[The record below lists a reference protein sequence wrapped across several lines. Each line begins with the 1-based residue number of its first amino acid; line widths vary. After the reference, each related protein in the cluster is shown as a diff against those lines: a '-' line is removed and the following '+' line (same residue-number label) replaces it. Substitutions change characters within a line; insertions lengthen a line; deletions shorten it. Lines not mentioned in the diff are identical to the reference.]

1 MFIGRRRGVKQGMSV
16 SADTTI
22 ARRAALVELRLP
34 REGQGFV
41 FASGESFQSNDP
53 ATADTVATLASSTP
67 ADVDRAVAAAERAF
81 RTSRWASDGELRA
94 RVLHGFA
101 EALRADV
108 NHLAE
113 LLTREQ
119 GKTIHEAHV
128 EVYGAAKMVDYYAG
142 LARAVY
148 GRSMVLAP
156 NVHGVV
162 LREPC
167 GIVAVITPWNWPL
180 VLLVRSLAPALA
192 AGNACIVKPASL
204 TPAVTVET
212 LARLAAQPDL
222 PEGVLACVLGSG
234 AVVGEALVG
243 HVGVDMVAF
252 TGETETGIRV
262 MKRAAEGL
270 RKVALELGGKAPNVV
285 FADADLDKALAG
297 AENAIFTTCGQICT
311 AGSRLLVEDA
321 VFDEFVGRLAAI
333 VEALRVGDGLDERSQ
348 LGPVVSRVQ
357 RDKILEYVERGTR
370 EGTLVAG
377 GAALDGPAY
386 DSGCFVSPAIFA
398 DLPTGSSLI
407 RDEIFG
413 PVLTVQ
419 RFAGEE
425 EAVTL
430 ANDTEYGLAAG
441 LWTQNLDRAWRVG
454 RAIRA
459 GTVWINTYHH
469 FYDEAEVGGFKR
481 SGVGRQQGIDGLHE
495 FTETKHLNFDGN
507 PTLW

>member
-1 MFIGRRRGVKQGMSV
+1 VSV
-16 SADTTI
+16 SATTATI
-22 ARRAALVELRLP
+22 AGRTVWTVQQLP
-34 REGQGFV
+34 GAEHVFV
-41 FASGESFQSNDP
+41 FATGDSFGSDDP
-53 ATADTVATLASSTP
+53 ATGERVATLASST
-67 ADVDRAVAAAERAF
+67 AQDVDRAVTAAASAF
-81 RTSRWASDGELRA
+81 RSSSWASSGQVRA

-101 EALRADV
+101 DALRSNADA
-108 NHLAE
+108 LAE

-119 GKTIHEAHV
+119 GKTIHEAHI
-128 EVYGAAKMVDYYAG
+128 EVHGAATMVDYYAG

-148 GRSMVLAP
+148 GRSMVLGP

-167 GIVAVITPWNWPL
+167 GVVAVITPWNWPL

-192 AGNACIVKPASL
+192 AGNACVVKPASL
-204 TPAVTVET
+204 TPAVTIAT
-212 LARLAAQPDL
+212 LALLAAQPGL
-222 PEGVLACVLGSG
+222 PEGVLGCVLGPG
-234 AVVGEALVG
+234 AVVGEGLVG
-243 HVGVDMVAF
+243 HDGVDMIAF
-252 TGETETGIRV
+252 TGETQTGIRV
-262 MKRAAEGL
+262 MKRAADGL

-311 AGSRLLVEDA
+311 AGSRLLVEDD
-321 VFDEFVGRLAAI
+321 VHDELLERLAAN
-333 VEALRVGDGLDERSQ
+333 VTDLRVGDGLDETSQ
-348 LGPVVSRVQ
+348 LGPVVSRAQ
-357 RDKILEYVERGTR
+357 RDKILEYVERGKR

-377 GAALDGPAY
+377 GSPLDDPAHAN
-386 DSGCFVSPAIFA
+386 GWFVSPAVFA
-398 DLPTGSSLI
+398 ELPPDSSVV

-419 RFAGEE
+419 RFADED
-425 EAVTL
+425 EAIAL
-430 ANDTEYGLAAG
+430 ANDTYYGLAAG

-459 GTVWINTYHH
+459 GTIWINTYHH
-469 FYDEAEVGGFKR
+469 FYDEAEVGGYKR
-481 SGVGRQQGIDGLHE
+481 SGIGRQQGVEGLHE

>member
-1 MFIGRRRGVKQGMSV
+1 MSAET
-16 SADTTI
+16 STI
-22 ARRAALVELRLP
+22 AGRSAWTALLLP
-34 REGQGFV
+34 AQEQAFV
-41 FASGESFQSNDP
+41 FAGGKPFASEDP
-53 ATADTVATLASSTP
+53 ATGETVATLASSTP
-67 ADVDRAVAAAERAF
+67 TDVDRAVAAAEHAF
-81 RTSRWASDGELRA
+81 RTSRWASDGQLRA
-94 RVLHGFA
+94 HVLHGFA
-101 EALRADV
+101 EALRADTDRI
-108 NHLAE
+108 AE

-128 EVYGAAKMVDYYAG
+128 ELHGAAKMVDYYAG

-167 GIVAVITPWNWPL
+167 GVVAVITPWNWPL

-192 AGNACIVKPASL
+192 AGNACVVKPASL
-204 TPAVTVET
+204 TSAVTIET
-212 LARLAAQPDL
+212 LALLAAQPDL
-222 PEGVLACVLGSG
+222 PEGVLGCVLGSG
-234 AVVGEALVG
+234 AVVGEELVG
-243 HVGVDMVAF
+243 HGGVDMVAF

-311 AGSRLLVEDA
+311 AGSRLLVEDTIH
-321 VFDEFVGRLAAI
+321 DEFLERLAAN
-333 VEALRVGDGLDERSQ
+333 VSSLRVGDGLDERSQ
-348 LGPVVSRVQ
+348 LGPVVSRAQ
-357 RDKILEYVERGTR
+357 RDKILGYVETGRQ
-370 EGTLVAG
+370 EGTLVVG
-377 GAALDGPAY
+377 GAALDGPPHE
-386 DSGCFVSPAIFA
+386 GGWFVSPAVFV
-398 DLPTGSSLI
+398 DLPVGSSLI

-413 PVLTVQ
+413 PVVTVQ
-419 RFAGEE
+419 RFADEE
-425 EAVTL
+425 EAIAL

-441 LWTQNLDRAWRVG
+441 LWTQNVDRAWRVG

-481 SGVGRQQGIDGLHE
+481 SGIGRQQGVEGLYE